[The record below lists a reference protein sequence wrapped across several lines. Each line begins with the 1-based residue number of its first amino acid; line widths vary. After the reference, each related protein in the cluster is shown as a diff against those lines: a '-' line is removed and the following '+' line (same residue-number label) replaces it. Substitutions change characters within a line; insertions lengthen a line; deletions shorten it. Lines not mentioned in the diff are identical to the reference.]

1 MLQWCGSTTDT
12 PSRSATS
19 SCGWPSGGSVSRTK
33 RSAPVA
39 SGSGPGTPAGCRG
52 NAPTSRQVTSRRGVL
67 EDQWRAK
74 ACVAGIGPGRKRHRH
89 LIQSKRDGRAA
100 SRFFR
105 ILLKH
110 QCHPPRVLIT
120 DRLGSYRVADRRRW
134 RKLSAAEQVFE
145 QQVRRIPI
153 TTAART
159 DNERVPHRSARP
171 SGFCPQ
177 SVGSPHFHPPRR
189 RMTATDYPGRT
200 GHPIRGVG
208 SAHRADPRRLTD
220 HYM

>member
-1 MLQWCGSTTDT
+1 MVWLYHRYTLSFRDIKLRMAERGV
-12 PSRSATS
+12 
-19 SCGWPSGGSVSRTK
+19 GVSNETICTCCVRF
-33 RSAPVA
+33 
-39 SGSGPGTPAGCRG
+39 GAGYARRCRG

-74 ACVAGIGPGRKRHRH
+74 ACVAGGIGPGRKRHRH

-159 DNERVPHRSARP
+159 DNERVPPHRSARP

-177 SVGSPHFHPPRR
+177 SVGSPHFHPPPRR
-189 RMTATDYPGRT
+189 RMTATDYPAELA
-200 GHPIRGVG
+200 IRFEVW
-208 SAHRADPRRLTD
+208 DRLTEQTLAA
-220 HYM
+220 